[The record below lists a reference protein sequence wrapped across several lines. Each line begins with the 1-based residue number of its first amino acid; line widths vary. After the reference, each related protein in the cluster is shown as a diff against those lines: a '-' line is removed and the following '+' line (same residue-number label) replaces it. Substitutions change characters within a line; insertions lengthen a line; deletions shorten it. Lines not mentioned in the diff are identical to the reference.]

1 MSAHSDTKTRFL
13 PPYPTELFEAV
24 FDKLFEIDNAIAVAT
39 IYPDTLVGVEDWD
52 HALNLAYGDF
62 WAQPVHKDLS
72 WLLSVRSSLMLRL
85 AEAIRAAKV
94 CAATAVNDAD
104 TLAIEGFVED
114 AETFTRALDE
124 SLGQLSK
131 LTLTMDQHFQLAAKD
146 KIQIHQLRK
155 SRNLCIE
162 RKTQV
167 YFEHYLVVAHEH
179 LQQCK
184 TTSRGPRPSGATI
197 AELESSLDRLE
208 VALLEAEF
216 ITSD

>member
-1 MSAHSDTKTRFL
+1 MSAHSDTKMRFL
-13 PPYPTELFEAV
+13 PTYPTELFEAV

-39 IYPDTLVGVEDWD
+39 SYPDTLVGVEDWD

-62 WAQPVHKDLS
+62 WARPVHKDLS

-85 AEAIRAAKV
+85 TEAIRTAKV
-94 CAATAVNDAD
+94 CAAAAFNDAD
-104 TLAIEGFVED
+104 ALAIGGFVED
-114 AETFTRALDE
+114 AETLTRVLDE
-124 SLGQLSK
+124 SLDQLNK
-131 LTLTMDQHFQLAAKD
+131 LTLTMDQHFQLAAKSN
-146 KIQIHQLRK
+146 IQIHGLRE

-184 TTSRGPRPSGATI
+184 TTSQGPRRFGATI
-197 AELESSLDRLE
+197 SELESSLDRLE